1 MELAAVEQSQNWIA
15 RGIWLERA
23 DVEQAL
29 TSIFTTNTWL
39 CIKPS
44 FILNELFIVA
54 IITEIF
60 NGNVNKTNGIQKP
73 NKRRETTGLHCGN
86 SRSV

>member
-1 MELAAVEQSQNWIA
+1 MKLAVMEQSQNRIA

-23 DVEQAL
+23 NVVQAL
-29 TSIFTTNTWL
+29 TSMFTTNTWL
-39 CIKPS
+39 CIKPN
-44 FILNELFIVA
+44 FLLNELFTA
-54 IITEIF
+54 ASITEIF
-60 NGNVNKTNGIQKP
+60 NGIVNETNGIQKP